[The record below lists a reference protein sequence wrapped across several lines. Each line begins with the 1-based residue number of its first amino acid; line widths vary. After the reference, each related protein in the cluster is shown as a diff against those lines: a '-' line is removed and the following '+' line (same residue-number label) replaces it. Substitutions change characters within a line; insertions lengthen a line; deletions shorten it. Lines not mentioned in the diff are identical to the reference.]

1 MTESFFAVEVV
12 NFLQKKKYLLSFP
25 VSWEERRHKELY
37 IVGRESYSTEYI
49 MRSGDDE
56 ATFQVNIVVKYSKGK
71 YKRNGVKLF
80 RIRYVWYGHSY

>member
-1 MTESFFAVEVV
+1 
-12 NFLQKKKYLLSFP
+12 
-25 VSWEERRHKELY
+25 
-37 IVGRESYSTEYI
+37 

-80 RIRYVWYGHSY
+80 RIRILRHGHSY